1 MNVDRT
7 KKKLPSSSLFLP
19 WNDSFFFLAERKKNT
34 LWLLSYIRRQRVYL
48 AFFHSTKNVFLYKV
62 KRRRWVF
69 KTRIDAYL
77 SLLESFFEF
86 FNIFYHSIYLYIH
99 VIISF
104 FRFLT
109 WLICETK
116 PRWKVNY
123 LIISYDDHKKQ
134 TFVLTKIIQNIFK
147 GNHLPIKL
155 DSTFFVILFVYVFCL
170 FYQVSDLINTHL
182 KLETSIQLL
191 NSWTLNIQ
199 LHFNYSTI
207 QCEGVVLLE
216 GVS

>member
-1 MNVDRT
+1 MC
-7 KKKLPSSSLFLP
+7 KKVFFLYECWPNKKSSLLSSSFLFP
-19 WNDSFFFLAERKKNT
+19 WNDSFFFFLQEEKIT
-34 LWLLSYIRRQRVYL
+34 LLLLSYIRRQRVNL

-77 SLLESFFEF
+77 LLLESFFEF

-109 WLICETK
+109 SLICETK

-134 TFVLTKIIQNIFK
+134 PFVLAKINQNIFK

-155 DSTFFVILFVYVFCL
+155 DSTFFKL
-170 FYQVSDLINTHL
+170 FYSSTFSVFFTKSMISLTRISNL
-182 KLETSIQLL
+182 KLP
-191 NSWTLNIQ
+191 
-199 LHFNYSTI
+199 FNYWI
-207 QCEGVVLLE
+207 VE
-216 GVS
+216 

>member
-1 MNVDRT
+1 
-7 KKKLPSSSLFLP
+7 LL
-19 WNDSFFFLAERKKNT
+19 
-34 LWLLSYIRRQRVYL
+34 LLSYIRRRRVNL

-77 SLLESFFEF
+77 SSLESFFEF
-86 FNIFYHSIYLYIH
+86 FNIFYHSIYLYVH

-109 WLICETK
+109 SLICQTK
-116 PRWKVNY
+116 SRWKVNY

-134 TFVLTKIIQNIFK
+134 PFVLAKIIQNIFK

-170 FYQVSDLINTHL
+170 FYQVNVRASCCL
-182 KLETSIQLL
+182 KVCHRMAERKRIQ
-191 NSWTLNIQ
+191 
-199 LHFNYSTI
+199 
-207 QCEGVVLLE
+207 
-216 GVS
+216 

>member
-1 MNVDRT
+1 MLTEQKKFITVEQPPSSLQRLILFFCR
-7 KKKLPSSSLFLP
+7 KKKLPC
-19 WNDSFFFLAERKKNT
+19 
-34 LWLLSYIRRQRVYL
+34 
-48 AFFHSTKNVFLYKV
+48 YKV
-62 KRRRWVF
+62 IRRRWVF

-109 WLICETK
+109 SLICKTK

-134 TFVLTKIIQNIFK
+134 PFVLAKIIQNIFK

-155 DSTFFVILFVYVFCL
+155 DNTFFVILFVYVFCL
-170 FYQVSDLINTHL
+170 FYQVNDLINTHL

-191 NSWTLNIQ
+191 NSWIV
-199 LHFNYSTI
+199 
-207 QCEGVVLLE
+207 EP
-216 GVS
+216 

>member
-1 MNVDRT
+1 MC
-7 KKKLPSSSLFLP
+7 KKVFFLFECWPNKKNYRRAAYFFLETTR
-19 WNDSFFFLAERKKNT
+19 SFFLAERKKNT

-134 TFVLTKIIQNIFK
+134 LFVLSKII
-147 GNHLPIKL
+147 
-155 DSTFFVILFVYVFCL
+155 
-170 FYQVSDLINTHL
+170 
-182 KLETSIQLL
+182 
-191 NSWTLNIQ
+191 
-199 LHFNYSTI
+199 
-207 QCEGVVLLE
+207 
-216 GVS
+216 